1 MNLLYLQQAFT
12 ILLSKFIKFGLVG
25 FSGVFVDFSVTWLLK
40 ERFKVQQYVSN
51 AAGFMT
57 AASTNYV
64 LNRIWT
70 FQSTNPNVAFEYGEF
85 ILISII
91 GLAINTTILWLL
103 VSRLK
108 LNFYVSKIIA
118 IGIVTLWNF
127 AANLAFTFNGV

>member
-1 MNLLYLQQAFT
+1 LNLLYLQQAFT